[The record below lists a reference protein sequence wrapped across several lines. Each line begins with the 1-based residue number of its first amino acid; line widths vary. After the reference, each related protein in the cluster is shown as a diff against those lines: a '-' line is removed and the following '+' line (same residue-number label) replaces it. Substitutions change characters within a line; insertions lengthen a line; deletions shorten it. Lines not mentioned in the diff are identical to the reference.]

1 MCKINVVNVHFLDA
15 CNYVCKHCFVKKENN
30 QLNFSQITQ
39 VVDKIKEYFD
49 EEDIHDGR
57 INLAGGEP
65 LLSKDIDRIIDYIYN
80 KGIKV
85 SLITNGYYLT
95 KEFID
100 KHTHQLCCI
109 GISVDSLDTKTNKQI
124 GRCQNDGKSLDI
136 NQLTDICKYIKKSKI
151 KLKINTCLSKL
162 NYKEDFRGFLEDV
175 RPDRY
180 KVLQMLCDDYDVV
193 NVCNRI
199 NEEEMNQFIKKHEEF
214 ISVIETENELK
225 RSYLIVDSKGNLA
238 YNNSHDFNYSIF
250 NNKISDILNKL
261 QIKEGDF
268 EKRYNE

>member
-1 MCKINVVNVHFLDA
+1 MCKINVVNIHFLDA
-15 CNYVCKHCFVKKENN
+15 CNYVCNHCFVKKESN

-39 VVDKIKEYFD
+39 VVYKIKEFFD

-65 LLSKDIDRIIDYIYN
+65 LLSKDIDKIIDYIYD

-100 KHTHQLCCI
+100 KHAHQLCCI
-109 GISVDSLDTKTNKQI
+109 GISVDSLDIETNKQI
-124 GRCQNDGKSLDI
+124 GRCQKNGKSLDI
-136 NQLTDICKYIKKSKI
+136 NQLIDICKYIKKSKI

-162 NYKEDFRGFLEDV
+162 NYKDNFRDFLEEV

-180 KVLQMLCDDYDVV
+180 KVLQMVCDDYDVV
-193 NVCNRI
+193 NICNRI
-199 NEEEMNQFIKKHEEF
+199 SNEEMNQFIQKHKEF

-238 YNNSHDFNYSIF
+238 YNNSHNLNHSIF
-250 NNKISDILNKL
+250 NNKISNIVDKL
-261 QIKEGDF
+261 QIDEGDF
-268 EKRYNE
+268 EKRYNG

>member
-1 MCKINVVNVHFLDA
+1 MCKINVVNIHFLDS
-15 CNYVCKHCFVKKENN
+15 CNYICKHCFVKKEKN

-49 EEDIHDGR
+49 KEGIYDGR

-65 LLSKDIDRIIDYIYN
+65 LLSKDIDRIIDYIYD

-85 SLITNGYYLT
+85 SLITNGFYLS

-100 KHTHQLCCI
+100 KHANQLCCI
-109 GISVDSLDTKTNKQI
+109 GISVDSLDIETNKQI
-124 GRCQNDGKSLDI
+124 GRCQKDGKILDI
-136 NQLTDICKYIKKSKI
+136 NQLIDICKYIKRFKT

-162 NYKEDFRGFLEDV
+162 NYKEDFRGFLEEV
-175 RPDRY
+175 KPDRY

-193 NVCNRI
+193 NICNRI
-199 NEEEMNQFIKKHEEF
+199 SAEEMNLFIKKHKEF

-238 YNNSHDFNYSIF
+238 YNNSHNFTYSIF
-250 NNKISDILNKL
+250 DNKISDILDKL
-261 QIKEGDF
+261 HIDEEDF
-268 EKRYNE
+268 EKRYI